1 MLCVAGVRV
10 LGPSIPEAIL
20 AGLSCQ
26 EKGEPSNLG
35 QKGGEMSELGSGGG
49 DTVAE
54 LIPKVPLFHSEKKV
68 KARGLG

>member
-35 QKGGEMSELGSGGG
+35 QKGGEMSELGSGGR
-49 DTVAE
+49 
-54 LIPKVPLFHSEKKV
+54 HSG
-68 KARGLG
+68 RTDS